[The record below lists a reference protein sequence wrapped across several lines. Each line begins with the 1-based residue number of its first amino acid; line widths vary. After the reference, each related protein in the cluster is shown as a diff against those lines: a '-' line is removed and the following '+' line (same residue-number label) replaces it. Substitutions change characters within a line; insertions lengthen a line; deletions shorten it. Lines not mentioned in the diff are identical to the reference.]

1 MPMAHYYYG
10 CICYANGIY
19 ELAAESF
26 KKSIELK
33 PDFYISYRNLAAVY
47 YSHLNRK
54 NEAIP
59 LLKKALTLNPKNKQ
73 LVYECAYVSAKLDV
87 AAQKRVDFILENTEG
102 KMRDDV
108 CIELA
113 RAYNQSGKY
122 ENALNIL
129 KSHTFVPCEGG
140 EHAVAEQYMF
150 AYHAI
155 GKNLFSE
162 NKFEDA
168 AEAFKK
174 AQILP
179 QNLGSGL
186 WNECRLVPHK
196 FYYAKCCEKTGK
208 LDEAQR
214 IYDYILELKIDYFS
228 NMHLPELPYY
238 QAMAYTAKENFLMG
252 RAIIDKYQ
260 KKWKEA
266 ISEEDVGYFTTTPFF
281 ISYCDDAQTMRKGYY
296 SYLLG
301 FAYRFMN
308 RRGKSK
314 EMFEIANKCDK
325 ANLWYFI
332 ENLN

>member
-1 MPMAHYYYG
+1 M
-10 CICYANGIY
+10 
-19 ELAAESF
+19 F
-26 KKSIELK
+26 
-33 PDFYISYRNLAAVY
+33 
-47 YSHLNRK
+47 
-54 NEAIP
+54 
-59 LLKKALTLNPKNKQ
+59 LTLNPKNKQ
-73 LVYECAYVSAKLDV
+73 LVYECAYVSVKLGV
-87 AAQKRVDFILENTEG
+87 AAQERVDFILENTEG

-129 KSHTFVPCEGG
+129 KSHAFFPCEGG

-155 GKNLFSE
+155 GRILLSE

-186 WNECRLVPHK
+186 WNECRLVLHK
-196 FYYAKCCEKTGK
+196 FYYAKCCEKIGK

-228 NMHLPELPYY
+228 NTVK
-238 QAMAYTAKENFLMG
+238 Q
-252 RAIIDKYQ
+252 
-260 KKWKEA
+260 
-266 ISEEDVGYFTTTPFF
+266 
-281 ISYCDDAQTMRKGYY
+281 
-296 SYLLG
+296 
-301 FAYRFMN
+301 
-308 RRGKSK
+308 
-314 EMFEIANKCDK
+314 
-325 ANLWYFI
+325 
-332 ENLN
+332 